1 MRTRRNGLWVASALL
16 WVLALVVLPAY
27 AGEASPQGGTA
38 EPVVMEKAPEVL
50 PTAGYDK
57 GLFLRSSDGKF
68 ELKLKLR
75 VHALYAFA
83 SKDEGEGKD
92 RAQEMNFSASVARLT
107 MGGKAFTPALEYMFE
122 ADFGKGFV
130 KLLDAYADY
139 AFVPKTLHLRAG
151 MWKRPFARQFIL
163 SSGKNEM
170 VERSFV
176 NGYFG
181 EGYDIGLAIHNNYT
195 KSPPF
200 EWAVGVFNGD
210 YQNKYPGD
218 KSWFSGSG
226 TLDPDTGAVS
236 IGSGSFSN
244 VPKKFHPA
252 LVARAGINQGGI
264 DGYSEADLEGG
275 GFRLSLAANVLADLD
290 YDGDNESGVRAGIDF
305 LMKMEGLSLSG
316 AVFAATGQKA
326 PETGSDTGFLDQE
339 YRAVGFFLQAGYL
352 IGGRFQPV
360 VRYSLA
366 SPKDMKSAQEISA
379 GLSFYF
385 EKHNLKWQLLGGA
398 LVNQGVLS
406 GKTTSD
412 DRVDYR
418 VLTHLVFSL

>member
-1 MRTRRNGLWVASALL
+1 MTRRNVTLWVSALL
-16 WVLALVVLPAY
+16 WVLSLVVLPAY
-27 AGEASPQGGTA
+27 ADEAKPESGVGDPA
-38 EPVVMEKAPEVL
+38 LREKAPESL
-50 PTAGYDK
+50 PTAGYDQ
-57 GLFLRSSDGKF
+57 GLFLRSADGKF

-75 VHALYAFA
+75 VHAQYAFA
-83 SKDEGEGKD
+83 SKDEGQEKD
-92 RAQEMNFSASVARLT
+92 RTQEMNFSASVARLT

-122 ADFGKGFV
+122 SDFGKGFV
-130 KLLDAYADY
+130 KILDAYADY

-163 SSGKNEM
+163 SSGRNEM

-200 EWAVGVFNGD
+200 EYAVGVFNGD

-218 KSWFSGSG
+218 KPWFSGSG
-226 TLDPDTGAVS
+226 TLDPETGAVS
-236 IGSGSFSN
+236 VGSGSFSN

-252 LVARAGINQGGI
+252 LVARAGINLGGI

-275 GFRLSLAANVLADLD
+275 GFRLSLAANVLADFD
-290 YDGDNESGVRAGIDF
+290 TDDDNKSGVRAGIDF
-305 LMKMEGLSLSG
+305 MMKFEGLSFSG
-316 AVFAATGQKA
+316 AVFAATAQKA
-326 PETGSDTGFLDQE
+326 PEAGADTGFFDQE
-339 YRAVGFFLQAGYL
+339 YAAAGFYLQAGYL
-352 IGGRFQPV
+352 IARQFQPV

-366 SPKDMKSAQEISA
+366 SPKDQKSAQEVSV
-379 GLSFYF
+379 GLSWYF
-385 EKHNLKWQLLGGA
+385 EKHNFKWQLLGGA
-398 LVNQGVLS
+398 LINQAALT
-406 GKTTSD
+406 GKSTWD